1 MTAPLYKRSVCVLWI
16 TLCLFQVCQANCD
29 EGSCLR
35 MHPGWGSWYVWM
47 GIAFI
52 LVCCCGTI
60 ASWCRHL
67 KSKQR
72 PGSVPGIAGITTVHV
87 TSTSGAMLGV
97 PDICSVPVDTTKSS
111 TQPEPEAAAR
121 APDMTV
127 PGVAAK
133 KPHREDEAADDVPP
147 PAYCDVYPSPPLY
160 CEVPPLPT
168 YEEARD
174 TSNPSVSRL

>member
-1 MTAPLYKRSVCVLWI
+1 MYEFFFLTHLHISAIYTLSATYVL
-16 TLCLFQVCQANCD
+16 FPD
-29 EGSCLR
+29 
-35 MHPGWGSWYVWM
+35 
-47 GIAFI
+47 
-52 LVCCCGTI
+52 
-60 ASWCRHL
+60 
-67 KSKQR
+67 
-72 PGSVPGIAGITTVHV
+72 VPN
-87 TSTSGAMLGV
+87 
-97 PDICSVPVDTTKSS
+97 ICSVPVDTTKSS

-133 KPHREDEAADDVPP
+133 QPHREDGAVDDVPP

-174 TSNPSVSRL
+174 TGSRSVSRL

>member
-1 MTAPLYKRSVCVLWI
+1 LQNFHISAIYTLFATYVL
-16 TLCLFQVCQANCD
+16 F
-29 EGSCLR
+29 
-35 MHPGWGSWYVWM
+35 P
-47 GIAFI
+47 
-52 LVCCCGTI
+52 
-60 ASWCRHL
+60 
-67 KSKQR
+67 
-72 PGSVPGIAGITTVHV
+72 
-87 TSTSGAMLGV
+87 GV